1 MSFQELV
8 NRIVGILQVSK
19 LASAGR
25 TVFAAGGREAFRD
38 PVIAERTFL
47 GSFLLRIDE
56 TASVRTGLHAIA
68 AAEAVFLVHQHH
80 AIRTDKRRTHG
91 THLGRSEE

>member
-1 MSFQELV
+1 MSFQKLM

-25 TVFAAGGREAFRD
+25 TVFAAGSRESFRD
-38 PVIAERTFL
+38 PVVAERTFL
-47 GSFLLRIDE
+47 GGFLLWIDE

-68 AAEAVFLVHQHH
+68 AAEAVFLVHQYY
-80 AIRTDKRRTHG
+80 AIGTDKRRTHG
-91 THLGRSEE
+91 THLSAIGR